1 VRTAVH
7 TGRLRYLLGMTTS
20 WQLRGRTLSVERPVV
35 MGILNVTPDSFSD
48 GGALRGVDDAL
59 ARAEVMLAEGADLID
74 VGGESTR
81 PNAAPVSEQEELA
94 RVVPLVRALAS
105 RFPEATLSIDTVKSA
120 VARAAIDAGAHVV
133 NDVSGF
139 RLDPSMARVCADATV
154 GVVVMHSR
162 GPVGEMATYAFAEY
176 DGDPMDA
183 VLAELGDRVNDV
195 TEQGV
200 SSRSIV
206 VDPGV
211 GFSKRSAH
219 SLRVLARLD
228 RLIAWGYPVLI
239 GASRKRFIGESS
251 GVKEAAA
258 RVHGSV
264 GAAVAAF
271 ERGARIFRVHDVA
284 ATRQALDVAAD
295 ILAAGAA

>member
-1 VRTAVH
+1 MRTPVRS
-7 TGRLRYLLGMTTS
+7 GRLRYVVRMTTS
-20 WQLRGRTLSVERPVV
+20 WQVRGRTLSLERPLV
-35 MGILNVTPDSFSD
+35 MGILNITPDSFSD
-48 GGALRGVDDAL
+48 GGSLRNVHDVV
-59 ARAEVMLAEGADLID
+59 ARAEAMLADGADLLD

-81 PNAAPVSEQEELA
+81 PNAAPVSVTEELA
-94 RVVPLVRALAS
+94 RVVPVLHALS
-105 RFPEATLSIDTVKSA
+105 SSFPNATLSIDTVKSG
-120 VARAAIDAGAHVV
+120 VARAAIDEGAHVV
-133 NDVSGF
+133 NDVSGL
-139 RLDPSMARVCADATV
+139 RLDPTMARVCADAEV

-162 GPVGEMATYAFAEY
+162 GAVAEMASYRLAEY

-183 VLAELGDRVNDV
+183 VLAELSDRVNDV

-211 GFSKRSAH
+211 GFSKRSEH
-219 SLRVLARLD
+219 SLRVLGRLD
-228 RLIAWGYPVLI
+228 RLVAWGYPVMV
-239 GASRKRFIGESS
+239 GASRKRFVGESS
-251 GVKEAAA
+251 GVKDASS

-284 ATRQALDVAAD
+284 ATRQALAVASD
-295 ILAAGAA
+295 ILHASIA

>member
-1 VRTAVH
+1 
-7 TGRLRYLLGMTTS
+7 MTTS
-20 WQLRGRTLSVERPVV
+20 SWQVRGRTLSLERPLV
-35 MGILNVTPDSFSD
+35 MGILNITPDSFSD
-48 GGALRGVDDAL
+48 GGTLRDVDDAL
-59 ARAEVMLAEGADLID
+59 ARAESMLAEGADVLD

-81 PNAAPVSEQEELA
+81 PNATPVGEREERE
-94 RVVPLVRALAS
+94 RVVPLLRALAS
-105 RFPEATLSIDTVKSA
+105 RFPQATLSVDTMKSG
-120 VARAAIDAGAHVV
+120 VARAAIDEGVHVV

-139 RLDPSMARVCADATV
+139 RIDPAMARVCADGVV

-162 GPVGEMATYAFAEY
+162 GAIGEMATYALAQY

-183 VLAELGDRVNDV
+183 VLEELRDRVNDV

-200 SSRSIV
+200 SSRSVAI
-206 VDPGV
+206 DPGL
-211 GFSKRSAH
+211 GFSKRSEH
-219 SLRVLARLD
+219 SMRVLARLE
-228 RLIAWGYPVLI
+228 RLVAWGYPVVI

-251 GVKEAAA
+251 GVKDAAS

-295 ILAAGAA
+295 IMAAGVA

>member
-1 VRTAVH
+1 
-7 TGRLRYLLGMTTS
+7 LRYLLGMSTS
-20 WQLRGRTLSVERPVV
+20 WQVRGRTLSLERPLI

-48 GGALRGVDDAL
+48 GGTLRGVDDAV
-59 ARAEVMLAEGADLID
+59 ARAEALLADGADLLD

-81 PNAAPVSEQEELA
+81 PNATPVSETEEQA
-94 RVVPLVRALAS
+94 RVVPVLRALAT
-105 RFPEATLSIDTVKSA
+105 RFPAATLSVDTVKSG

-139 RLDPSMARVCADATV
+139 RIDPALARVCADGTV

-162 GPVGEMATYAFAEY
+162 GDVGEMASYALAQY

-183 VLAELGDRVNDV
+183 VLDELGDRVNDV

-206 VDPGV
+206 VDPGL
-211 GFSKRSAH
+211 GFSKRSEH
-219 SLRVLARLD
+219 SLRVLGRLD
-228 RLIAWGYPVLI
+228 RLVAWGYPVLV

-251 GVKEAAA
+251 GVKDAAA

-271 ERGARIFRVHDVA
+271 ERGATIFRVHDVA

-295 ILAAGAA
+295 VRAAGIG

>member
-1 VRTAVH
+1 
-7 TGRLRYLLGMTTS
+7 MTTS
-20 WQLRGRTLSVERPVV
+20 SWQVRGRTLSLERPLV

-48 GGALRGVDDAL
+48 GGTLRDIDDAL
-59 ARAEVMLAEGADLID
+59 ARAESMLAEGADVID

-81 PNAAPVSEQEELA
+81 PNATPVSEAEECA
-94 RVVPLVRALAS
+94 RVVPLLRALAS
-105 RFPEATLSIDTVKSA
+105 RFPQATLSIDTMKSGI
-120 VARAAIDAGAHVV
+120 ARAAIDEGVHVV

-139 RLDPSMARVCADATV
+139 RIDPAMARVCADATV

-162 GPVGEMATYAFAEY
+162 GAIGEMATYALAEY
-176 DGDPMDA
+176 EGDPMDA
-183 VLAELGDRVNDV
+183 VLDELRERVNDV

-200 SSRSIV
+200 SSRSIAI
-206 VDPGV
+206 DPGL

-219 SLRVLARLD
+219 SLRVLAKLERLA
-228 RLIAWGYPVLI
+228 AWGYPVVV

-251 GVKEAAA
+251 GVKDAAA

-264 GAAVAAF
+264 GAAVTAF

-295 ILAAGAA
+295 IMAAGVA